1 MSLNDQELRK
11 QLESWWYAPRR
22 YVDCRFSNF
31 AAYTEAL
38 KTRLELAKR
47 VTSELRSALL
57 FGPPGTGKTH
67 LAVSIMAEW
76 IRGESRGEFV
86 SALRYTMQVQAAYG
100 NPQEIVAELLY
111 TRRFLVLDD
120 LGTQR
125 DNETSRTALLY
136 LIDQFYGERK
146 RVLITSNLTPA
157 ELNAFEPRIMSRL
170 TEMGT
175 LIEMKASDYRV
186 KMAAQRQKAEK
197 SERITVAVG

>member
-11 QLESWWYAPRR
+11 QLESWWYVPRR

-31 AAYTEAL
+31 DAYTEAL